1 VESAHPHAG
10 ETHQRR
16 FLPINNPE
24 DLPHR
29 FGPPPSLIGRED
41 HSISRKDIDR
51 DSLRVLYGLKDHNY
65 DAYLVGGAVR
75 DLLMGKTPKDFDVA
89 TDARP
94 RDLRRLF
101 RNSREVG
108 RRFRIVHVFF
118 GQKNVECA
126 TLRAA
131 VEPNGDN
138 NGELYIEDDNQ
149 WGDLE
154 TDAYR
159 RDFTINALYYDI
171 RDFSLIDYTGGVRD
185 IAAKIIRC
193 VGDPQV
199 RFREDPVR
207 MLRAIKFAA
216 RFSFNFDPDTQ
227 RALRELQGEILKAS
241 RFRVTEEI
249 FRILTQ
255 KNRTA
260 GLKMLVDFGFMGV
273 LYPDWSV
280 ALGEE
285 GIDQVVDYFKAIDQA
300 AEAEIY
306 FPLEVVTAGLFI
318 PLLDSVD
325 VSRDQFHKVAAR
337 VTQEVRSVGN
347 RMDLPKRLVNS
358 AVEILRG
365 QLYILFFAHLH
376 KRVRRYV
383 SAPFFDLVWRV
394 NQLAFGSMPELAD
407 VNDVWLSAREALG
420 TPIGGTVDSPDRRDI
435 FSFRGKTGGGRHGQ
449 GGGHGQ
455 NGRRER
461 RFSRDAVLD
470 EVLEGADDEGF
481 DDASIDQETAT
492 WEDGDEAEG

>member
-1 VESAHPHAG
+1 MESVPSDTG
-10 ETHQRR
+10 DTRQRR
-16 FLPINNPE
+16 FVPFNKPE
-24 DLPHR
+24 DLPHHH
-29 FGPPPSLIGRED
+29 GPPPTIIGREE
-41 HSISRKDIDR
+41 HSISRKDIDK

-65 DAYLVGGAVR
+65 DPYLVGGAVR
-75 DLLMGKTPKDFDVA
+75 DLLMGRKPKDFDIA

-94 RDLRRLF
+94 RELRRIF

-118 GQKNVECA
+118 GQKNIEVA
-126 TLRAA
+126 TLRCA
-131 VEPNGDN
+131 VEQSDDN
-138 NGELYIEDDNQ
+138 NGDLYIDDDNQ

-154 TDAYR
+154 TDAFR

-171 RDFSLIDYTGGVRD
+171 RDFSIVDYTGGVAD
-185 IAAKIIRC
+185 IHNRIIRC

-207 MLRAIKFAA
+207 MLRGIKFAA
-216 RFSFNFDPDTQ
+216 RFGFTLEAETE

-255 KNRTA
+255 PNRTT
-260 GLKMLVDFGFMGV
+260 GLKMLVDYGFMGV
-273 LYPDWSV
+273 LYPDWTV

-285 GIDQVVDYFKAIDQA
+285 GIEQVIDYFTAVDA
-300 AEAEIY
+300 ASEEERY
-306 FPLEVVTAGLFI
+306 FPLEVITAGLFI
-318 PLLDSVD
+318 PLLDSID
-325 VSRDQFHKVAAR
+325 LSRDHFHKVAAR

-365 QLYILFFAHLH
+365 QLYLLFFAHMP

-383 SAPFFDLVWRV
+383 MAPFFDLVWRV
-394 NQLAFGSMPELAD
+394 HELAFSRMPELAD
-407 VNDVWLSAREALG
+407 ISATWLDARQACGSA
-420 TPIGGTVDSPDRRDI
+420 IGGTVNAPDRRDI

-449 GGGHGQ
+449 Q
-455 NGRRER
+455 GRRER
-461 RFSRDAVLD
+461 RISRDAVLD

-481 DDASIDQETAT
+481 DDDTIDQEAAT
-492 WEDGDEAEG
+492 WEDGDGADS

>member
-1 VESAHPHAG
+1 MESAHPNAG

-16 FLPINNPE
+16 FVPFNNPE

-29 FGPPPSLIGRED
+29 IGPAPSLIGRED

-216 RFSFNFDPDTQ
+216 RFNFTFDPDTE

-249 FRILTQ
+249 FRIITQ
-255 KNRTA
+255 ANRTA

-273 LYPDWSV
+273 LYPDWTV
-280 ALGEE
+280 ALGEA
-285 GIDQVVDYFKAIDQA
+285 GIEQVIDYFTAIDKA
-300 AEAEIY
+300 AEAECY
-306 FPLEVVTAGLFI
+306 FPLEVITTGLFI

-365 QLYILFFAHLH
+365 QLYLLFFAHQN

-394 NQLAFGSMPELAD
+394 NQLAFGDLPELAEI
-407 VNDVWLSAREALG
+407 NEVWLSARKSLG
-420 TPIGGTVDSPDRRDI
+420 SPIGGTVDSPDRRDI
-435 FSFRGKTGGGRHGQ
+435 FSFRGKTGGGRHG
-449 GGGHGQ
+449 HT
-455 NGRRER
+455 GRRDR
-461 RFSRDAVLD
+461 RFARDAVLD
-470 EVLEGADDEGF
+470 EVLEGAEDEGF
-481 DDASIDQETAT
+481 DDESIDQETAT